1 MPLVPAHPLSQC
13 GLYYLDDSNT
23 IRWKVIPVL
32 PFFYQPNCDTLD
44 SLTSIA
50 SIHINILPVY
60 MYFWLGQW
68 YAIRNKYHVLL
79 FETLLNEWDWYFCN
93 PTLHGLAAYTC
104 GYGDEIQT
112 GALVTIFFSGEWC
125 CIWIWTCLFS
135 YCPNCRMFMISEILL
150 IKVLLNLMW
159 YDWDAIFCQDFLL

>member
-1 MPLVPAHPLSQC
+1 M
-13 GLYYLDDSNT
+13 
-23 IRWKVIPVL
+23 

-44 SLTSIA
+44 SLTSFA

-112 GALVTIFFSGEWC
+112 GALVTIFLVVNGVVYEYKHVSSHIVLIAECLWSLKSCLSKC
-125 CIWIWTCLFS
+125 C
-135 YCPNCRMFMISEILL
+135 
-150 IKVLLNLMW
+150 
-159 YDWDAIFCQDFLL
+159 

>member
-1 MPLVPAHPLSQC
+1 M
-13 GLYYLDDSNT
+13 
-23 IRWKVIPVL
+23 

-44 SLTSIA
+44 SLTSFA
-50 SIHINILPVY
+50 SIHINILHVPVY

-68 YAIRNKYHVLL
+68 YAIRNKYHILL

-112 GALVTIFFSGEWC
+112 RALVTIFLVVNGVVYEHVSSPIVLIAECLWSLKSCLSKC
-125 CIWIWTCLFS
+125 C
-135 YCPNCRMFMISEILL
+135 
-150 IKVLLNLMW
+150 
-159 YDWDAIFCQDFLL
+159 

>member
-1 MPLVPAHPLSQC
+1 M
-13 GLYYLDDSNT
+13 
-23 IRWKVIPVL
+23 

-44 SLTSIA
+44 SLTSFA

-112 GALVTIFFSGEWC
+112 GALVTIFF
-125 CIWIWTCLFS
+125 
-135 YCPNCRMFMISEILL
+135 
-150 IKVLLNLMW
+150 
-159 YDWDAIFCQDFLL
+159 

>member
-1 MPLVPAHPLSQC
+1 M
-13 GLYYLDDSNT
+13 
-23 IRWKVIPVL
+23 

-79 FETLLNEWDWYFCN
+79 FENLLNEWDWYFCN

-112 GALVTIFFSGEWC
+112 GALVTIFLVVNGVVYEYEHVSSPIVLITECLWSLKSCLSKC
-125 CIWIWTCLFS
+125 C
-135 YCPNCRMFMISEILL
+135 
-150 IKVLLNLMW
+150 
-159 YDWDAIFCQDFLL
+159 

>member
-1 MPLVPAHPLSQC
+1 M
-13 GLYYLDDSNT
+13 
-23 IRWKVIPVL
+23 

-44 SLTSIA
+44 SLTSFA

-68 YAIRNKYHVLL
+68 YAIRNKYHIHVLL

-112 GALVTIFFSGEWC
+112 GALVTIFFLVVNGVVCEYEHVSSPIVLIAECLWSLKSCLSKC
-125 CIWIWTCLFS
+125 C
-135 YCPNCRMFMISEILL
+135 
-150 IKVLLNLMW
+150 
-159 YDWDAIFCQDFLL
+159 

>member
-1 MPLVPAHPLSQC
+1 M
-13 GLYYLDDSNT
+13 
-23 IRWKVIPVL
+23 

-68 YAIRNKYHVLL
+68 YAIRNKYHIHVLL

-112 GALVTIFFSGEWC
+112 GALVTIFLVVNGVVYEYEHVSSPIVLIAECLWSLKSCLSKC
-125 CIWIWTCLFS
+125 C
-135 YCPNCRMFMISEILL
+135 
-150 IKVLLNLMW
+150 
-159 YDWDAIFCQDFLL
+159 

>member
-1 MPLVPAHPLSQC
+1 M
-13 GLYYLDDSNT
+13 
-23 IRWKVIPVL
+23 

-44 SLTSIA
+44 SLTSFA

-112 GALVTIFFSGEWC
+112 GALVSIFLVVNGVVYEHEHVSSPIVLIAECLWSLKSCLSKC
-125 CIWIWTCLFS
+125 C
-135 YCPNCRMFMISEILL
+135 
-150 IKVLLNLMW
+150 
-159 YDWDAIFCQDFLL
+159 

>member
-1 MPLVPAHPLSQC
+1 M
-13 GLYYLDDSNT
+13 
-23 IRWKVIPVL
+23 

-112 GALVTIFFSGEWC
+112 GALVTIFLVVNGVVYECVSSPIVLIAEC
-125 CIWIWTCLFS
+125 
-135 YCPNCRMFMISEILL
+135 FMISEILL

-159 YDWDAIFCQDFLL
+159 YDWDAIFRQDFLL

>member
-1 MPLVPAHPLSQC
+1 M
-13 GLYYLDDSNT
+13 
-23 IRWKVIPVL
+23 

-44 SLTSIA
+44 SLTSFA

-112 GALVTIFFSGEWC
+112 GALVTIFLVVNGVVYEYEHVSSPFVLIAECLWSLKSCLSKC
-125 CIWIWTCLFS
+125 C
-135 YCPNCRMFMISEILL
+135 
-150 IKVLLNLMW
+150 
-159 YDWDAIFCQDFLL
+159 

>member
-1 MPLVPAHPLSQC
+1 M
-13 GLYYLDDSNT
+13 
-23 IRWKVIPVL
+23 

-44 SLTSIA
+44 SLTSFA

-68 YAIRNKYHVLL
+68 YAIRNKYPIHVLL

-112 GALVTIFFSGEWC
+112 RALVTIFLVVNGVVYEHVSSPIVLIAECLWSLKSCLSKC
-125 CIWIWTCLFS
+125 C
-135 YCPNCRMFMISEILL
+135 
-150 IKVLLNLMW
+150 
-159 YDWDAIFCQDFLL
+159 

>member
-1 MPLVPAHPLSQC
+1 M
-13 GLYYLDDSNT
+13 
-23 IRWKVIPVL
+23 

-44 SLTSIA
+44 SLTSFA

-68 YAIRNKYHVLL
+68 YAIRNKYHILL

-112 GALVTIFFSGEWC
+112 GALVTIFLVVNGVGYEYEHVSSPIVLIAECLWSLKSCLSKC
-125 CIWIWTCLFS
+125 C
-135 YCPNCRMFMISEILL
+135 
-150 IKVLLNLMW
+150 
-159 YDWDAIFCQDFLL
+159 

>member
-1 MPLVPAHPLSQC
+1 M
-13 GLYYLDDSNT
+13 
-23 IRWKVIPVL
+23 

-68 YAIRNKYHVLL
+68 YAIRNKYHIHVLL

-93 PTLHGLAAYTC
+93 PSLHGLAAYTC

-112 GALVTIFFSGEWC
+112 GALVTIFLVVNGVVYEYEHVSSPIVPIAECLWSLKSCLSKC
-125 CIWIWTCLFS
+125 C
-135 YCPNCRMFMISEILL
+135 
-150 IKVLLNLMW
+150 
-159 YDWDAIFCQDFLL
+159 

>member
-1 MPLVPAHPLSQC
+1 M
-13 GLYYLDDSNT
+13 
-23 IRWKVIPVL
+23 

-44 SLTSIA
+44 SLTSFA

-68 YAIRNKYHVLL
+68 YAIRNKYHILL

-112 GALVTIFFSGEWC
+112 RALVTIFLVVNGVVYEHVSSPFVLIAECLWSLKSCLSNC
-125 CIWIWTCLFS
+125 C
-135 YCPNCRMFMISEILL
+135 
-150 IKVLLNLMW
+150 
-159 YDWDAIFCQDFLL
+159 

>member
-1 MPLVPAHPLSQC
+1 M
-13 GLYYLDDSNT
+13 
-23 IRWKVIPVL
+23 

-44 SLTSIA
+44 SLTSFA

-79 FETLLNEWDWYFCN
+79 FETVLNEWDWYFCN
-93 PTLHGLAAYTC
+93 PTLHGLAAFTC

-112 GALVTIFFSGEWC
+112 RALVTIFLVVNGVVYEHVSSPIVLIAE
-125 CIWIWTCLFS
+125 CLWS
-135 YCPNCRMFMISEILL
+135 LKSWL
-150 IKVLLNLMW
+150 IKLLLNLMW
-159 YDWDAIFCQDFLL
+159 YDWDAIFHQDFLL

>member
-1 MPLVPAHPLSQC
+1 M
-13 GLYYLDDSNT
+13 
-23 IRWKVIPVL
+23 

-44 SLTSIA
+44 SLTSFA

-60 MYFWLGQW
+60 MYFWLDQW
-68 YAIRNKYHVLL
+68 YAIRNKYHILL

-112 GALVTIFFSGEWC
+112 GALVTIFLVVNGVVYEYEHVSSPIVLIAECLWSLKSAYQSAVKFNVIWLRCNFLSGFF
-125 CIWIWTCLFS
+125 IVKF
-135 YCPNCRMFMISEILL
+135 N
-150 IKVLLNLMW
+150 
-159 YDWDAIFCQDFLL
+159 FLHK

>member
-1 MPLVPAHPLSQC
+1 M
-13 GLYYLDDSNT
+13 
-23 IRWKVIPVL
+23 

-44 SLTSIA
+44 SLTSFA

-68 YAIRNKYHVLL
+68 YAIRNKYHILL

-112 GALVTIFFSGEWC
+112 RALVTIFLVVNGVVYEHVSSPIVLIAE
-125 CIWIWTCLFS
+125 CLWS
-135 YCPNCRMFMISEILL
+135 LKSWL
-150 IKVLLNLMW
+150 IKLLLNLMW
-159 YDWDAIFCQDFLL
+159 YDWDAIFHQDFLL

>member
-1 MPLVPAHPLSQC
+1 M
-13 GLYYLDDSNT
+13 
-23 IRWKVIPVL
+23 

-44 SLTSIA
+44 SLTSFA

-68 YAIRNKYHVLL
+68 YAIRNKYHIHVLL

-112 GALVTIFFSGEWC
+112 GALVTIFLVVNGVVYELVSSPIFLIAECLWSLKSCLSKC
-125 CIWIWTCLFS
+125 C
-135 YCPNCRMFMISEILL
+135 
-150 IKVLLNLMW
+150 
-159 YDWDAIFCQDFLL
+159 